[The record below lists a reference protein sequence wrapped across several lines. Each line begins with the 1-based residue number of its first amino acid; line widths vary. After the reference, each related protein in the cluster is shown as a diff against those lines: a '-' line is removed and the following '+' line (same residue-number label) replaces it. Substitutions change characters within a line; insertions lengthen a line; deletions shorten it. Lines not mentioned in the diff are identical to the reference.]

1 MENENKDVTEETK
14 KENKEEIKEATKE
27 ETKEETTDA
36 AASQDTSDGT
46 DYTQGDKITIK
57 IAHVSQEGVPIDVA

>member
-27 ETKEETTDA
+27 ETKSLFLE
-36 AASQDTSDGT
+36 S
-46 DYTQGDKITIK
+46 KNTI
-57 IAHVSQEGVPIDVA
+57 IVI

>member
-27 ETKEETTDA
+27 ERSLDRTWNLSSTPD
-36 AASQDTSDGT
+36 SLRSWSFLLSLSFPVSDIG
-46 DYTQGDKITIK
+46 K
-57 IAHVSQEGVPIDVA
+57 